1 MNEWM
6 AWIDGNGMVDIL
18 LMAFCRPKERYVWNG
33 RNGHVGG
40 GGGGGEK
47 MKRRWKMRQLDG
59 FFGS

>member
-33 RNGHVGG
+33 RNGLV

-47 MKRRWKMRQLDG
+47 MKRRWKMRQLQDG